1 MNREIEELK
10 SRLKENELMI
20 HALDLLIDK
29 QRLVLERMRERL
41 VAEKEK
47 FECGIFCIKDD
58 EED

>member
-20 HALDLLIDK
+20 EALNLLIDK

-41 VAEKEK
+41 VAEVGKREK
-47 FECGIFCIKDD
+47 
-58 EED
+58 

>member
-20 HALDLLIDK
+20 QALNLLIDK

-41 VAEKEK
+41 VTEVSKCEK
-47 FECGIFCIKDD
+47 
-58 EED
+58 

>member
-1 MNREIEELK
+1 MNKEIEELK

-20 HALDLLIDK
+20 QALDSLIDE

-47 FECGIFCIKDD
+47 YER
-58 EED
+58 